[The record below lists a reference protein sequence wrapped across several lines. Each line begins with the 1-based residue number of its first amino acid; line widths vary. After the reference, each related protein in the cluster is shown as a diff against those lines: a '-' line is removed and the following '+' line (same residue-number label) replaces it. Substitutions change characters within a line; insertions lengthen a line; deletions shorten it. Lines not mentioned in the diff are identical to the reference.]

1 LSNVFSAFVLLG
13 ILMREQGAIRLDV
26 TKLRLKMQYVGE
38 IVKIGLPSGI
48 QGMLFSLSNLFIQST
63 LNGYGAS
70 AIAGS
75 STALTFEYITYNIAL
90 AFSQACVTFLSRS
103 YGAGDYRQC
112 RRIYRRSLLYGF
124 LFTSVVSLLFA
135 WKASMFAGLFT
146 ADAGIIGYAVIRMRY
161 VGLLEGLS
169 AFHESGSAGMRAI
182 GVSIP
187 PAVLTVMGSVCFRIL
202 WVLYVLPLNPTY
214 LILMLVYP
222 ASWIVTGAVM
232 QLACHRYMGK
242 LGR

>member
-1 LSNVFSAFVLLG
+1 MVPV
-13 ILMREQGAIRLDV
+13 IID
-26 TKLRLKMQYVGE
+26 
-38 IVKIGLPSGI
+38 
-48 QGMLFSLSNLFIQST
+48 
-63 LNGYGAS
+63 NG
-70 AIAGS
+70 
-75 STALTFEYITYNIAL
+75 
-90 AFSQACVTFLSRS
+90 
-103 YGAGDYRQC
+103 

-169 AFHESGSAGMRAI
+169 AFHESGSAGMRGNRGFHTTCRADRHRLCLFPHPV
-182 GVSIP
+182 GTVCPSAQSDVSE
-187 PAVLTVMGSVCFRIL
+187 
-202 WVLYVLPLNPTY
+202 
-214 LILMLVYP
+214 LMLVYP

-232 QLACHRYMGK
+232 QVACHRYMGK